1 MNALRCIAILI
12 CLALVKT
19 TSAQTLKLITY
30 NIRLQTESD
39 GANSWTNR
47 KDFLTGQLKFY
58 NPDVFGVQE
67 ALPQQVDDLTKSFV
81 DYSVAGSGR
90 DGFGKGESSNIFYR
104 KDRFILK
111 DSGTFWLSETPGKIS
126 KGWDAALNRVCTYV
140 LLKDKQT
147 KKTFWVFN
155 THMDHIGEIARTKS
169 IDLILHTIDSLNAK
183 KYPVVLMGDFNSE
196 PQTPRI
202 SALREK
208 MSDARLV
215 SEQPPFG
222 PDGTFNG
229 FKHDQ
234 PVMALIDYIFVSK
247 FSGARVLKYAVLS
260 DSRNLRYPSDHLPV
274 YAELSIGK

>member
-12 CLALVKT
+12 CLATLKT

-39 GANSWTNR
+39 GANSWANR

-67 ALPQQVDDLTKSFV
+67 VLPQQVDDLTKSFV
-81 DYSVAGSGR
+81 NYGTAGSGR

-111 DSGTFWLSETPGKIS
+111 DSGTFWLSETPSKIS

-147 KKTFWVFN
+147 KK
-155 THMDHIGEIARTKS
+155 HSGYSIHIWIISVKS
-169 IDLILHTIDSLNAK
+169 
-183 KYPVVLMGDFNSE
+183 P
-196 PQTPRI
+196 
-202 SALREK
+202 
-208 MSDARLV
+208 
-215 SEQPPFG
+215 EQ
-222 PDGTFNG
+222 N
-229 FKHDQ
+229 Q
-234 PVMALIDYIFVSK
+234 
-247 FSGARVLKYAVLS
+247 
-260 DSRNLRYPSDHLPV
+260 
-274 YAELSIGK
+274 SI

>member
-12 CLALVKT
+12 CLASLKT

-47 KDFLTGQLKFY
+47 KDFLAGQLAFY

-67 ALPQQVDDLTKSFV
+67 ALPQQVDDLTKFFAN
-81 DYSVAGSGR
+81 YSVAGSGR

-147 KKTFWVFN
+147 KKSFWVFN

-234 PVMALIDYIFVSK
+234 PVTALIDYIFVSK
-247 FSGARVLKYAVLS
+247 YSGARVLKYAVLS